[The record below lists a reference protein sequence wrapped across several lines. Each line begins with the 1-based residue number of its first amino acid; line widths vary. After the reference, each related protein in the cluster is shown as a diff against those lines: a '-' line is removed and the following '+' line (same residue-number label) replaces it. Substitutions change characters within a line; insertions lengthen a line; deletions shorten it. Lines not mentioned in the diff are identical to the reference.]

1 MYILISVNI
10 IALVLLIICIM
21 TLYDELKKLRKV
33 LRRIGRSLPDVHV
46 HNNKDAGFKA
56 QVFWGL

>member
-21 TLYDELKKLRKV
+21 TLYDELKRLRKI
-33 LRRIGRSLPDVHV
+33 LRRIGRNLSDVHV
-46 HNNKDAGFKA
+46 HNDASFKA
-56 QVFWGL
+56 